1 MVAITRQ
8 EQRMSERN
16 PLGWRRWLG
25 PFGPRPRLAIGTL
38 VGVAVGVALLAFPQ
52 MGSSTRLILAWDA
65 LSLTFMGTMFHAVL
79 QHGPNEIRAQA
90 SIDDEGRGVILAL
103 VLIASAASVWA
114 VGVELSI
121 AKEAHG
127 VLMRG
132 VHIILAFVTV
142 VASWL
147 MVQMIFALHY
157 AHEWYGVDEDD
168 GAADAEGIEFPGHE
182 VPDYWDFLYFSTVI
196 GVACATADAN
206 ITSKGLRRLA
216 MIHGMVAFAFNT
228 IIVALTIN
236 LTAGLF

>member
-1 MVAITRQ
+1 MLFLARQ
-8 EQRMSERN
+8 EQRMSETN

-25 PFGPRPRLAIGTL
+25 PLGPRPRLTIAT
-38 VGVAVGVALLAFPQ
+38 AVGVATGLALLAIPQ
-52 MGSSTRLILAWDA
+52 MGLSTRLILAWDA
-65 LSLTFMGTMFHAVL
+65 LSITFMGLMYRAVVS
-79 QHGPNEIRAQA
+79 HGPNEIRAQA
-90 SIDDEGRGVILAL
+90 AIDDEGRGAILGL
-103 VLIASAASVWA
+103 VLGAAAASVWA

-121 AKEAHG
+121 AKDSHGALMKGAHIG
-127 VLMRG
+127 
-132 VHIILAFVTV
+132 LAFVTV

-182 VPDYWDFLYFSTVI
+182 APDYWDFLYFSVVI

-206 ITSKGLRRLA
+206 ITSKGLRRLGTV
-216 MIHGMVAFAFNT
+216 HCLVAFAFNT

>member
-1 MVAITRQ
+1 MLGLARQ
-8 EQRMSERN
+8 EQRMSETN

-25 PFGPRPRLAIGTL
+25 PLGPRPRLTIATA
-38 VGVAVGVALLAFPQ
+38 VGVAVGLALLAIPQ
-52 MGSSTRLILAWDA
+52 MGLSTRLILAWDA
-65 LSLTFMGTMFHAVL
+65 LSIAFMALMFRAVVS
-79 QHGPNEIRAQA
+79 HGPNEIRAQA
-90 SIDDEGRGVILAL
+90 AIDDEGRGAILGL
-103 VLIASAASVWA
+103 VLVAAAASVWA

-121 AKEAHG
+121 AKDAHG
-127 VLMRG
+127 VLMKG
-132 VHIILAFVTV
+132 AHILLAFVTV

-182 VPDYWDFLYFSTVI
+182 APDYWDFLYFSVVI

-216 MIHGMVAFAFNT
+216 TVHCLVAFAFNT